1 MFSKR
6 FCLGLL
12 AGLLLLGMGAD
23 PDPVDPVTYR
33 QADSGAGTD
42 IYVSNRLGCDMTVTL
57 EFTEQLNVEGNP
69 PFPCTKTV
77 PGHREIFMS
86 RVARVNSN
94 EAWRFRYSYFW
105 NYGNHEARHD
115 DSVVYTLPYAPGSTQ
130 KIIQG
135 FHGAFSHTGDDEYA
149 LDFGL
154 SSNTPV
160 LAAREGVV
168 ASVEERYS
176 QGGAQPYYRNRVNCV
191 RVRHSDNT
199 IGEYD
204 HFVHDGVAVE
214 EGQKV
219 QRGDLI
225 GYSGSTGFSSGP
237 HLHFCVYSADDG
249 HHRHSYP
256 IRFQVAGSSA
266 PVELVQGSSY
276 TAPLT
281 PGTPLTPVTP
291 VPLTPHRPD

>member
-1 MFSKR
+1 MFVR
-6 FCLGLL
+6 ARIWLL
-12 AGLLLLGMGAD
+12 VALLLLGMASD
-23 PDPVDPVTYR
+23 PDPVDPITFR
-33 QADSGAGTD
+33 QVDRGNGTD
-42 IYVSNRLGCDMTVTL
+42 IYMFNRLGCDMTVTL
-57 EFTEQLNVEGNP
+57 EFTQQLNVEGNP

-77 PGHREIFMS
+77 PGHQEILMS
-86 RVARVNSN
+86 RVYQVNTN
-94 EAWRFRYSYFW
+94 DAWRFRYMYYW

-115 DSVVYTLPYAPGSTQ
+115 DSVIYSLPYAAGTTQ
-130 KIIQG
+130 RIIQG

-149 LDFGL
+149 IDFGL
-154 SSNTPV
+154 QSNTPV

-176 QGGAQPYYRNRVNCV
+176 KGGAQSYFRNRVNCV
-191 RVRHSDNT
+191 RIRHSDNT

-204 HFVHDGVAVE
+204 HFVYDGVTVE
-214 EGQKV
+214 EGQRV
-219 QRGDLI
+219 NRGDLI

-256 IRFQVAGSSA
+256 IRFQVAGSSN

-276 TAPLT
+276 TAP
-281 PGTPLTPVTP
+281 
-291 VPLTPHRPD
+291 